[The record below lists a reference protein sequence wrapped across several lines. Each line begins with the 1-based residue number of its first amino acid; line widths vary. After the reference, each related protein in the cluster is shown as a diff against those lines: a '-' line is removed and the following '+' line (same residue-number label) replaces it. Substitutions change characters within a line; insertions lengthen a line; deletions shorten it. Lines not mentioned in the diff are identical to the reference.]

1 MFSDFLEEKENYS
14 FTLVGFVNSKKKKRK
29 ENPRI
34 STKGKFN
41 ALSKKSQG
49 EFSLLKSQ

>member
-14 FTLVGFVNSKKKKRK
+14 FMLVGFVNSKKRK
-29 ENPRI
+29 EKKTLEFQPRD
-34 STKGKFN
+34 KFN